1 MIDAIKAFLNGYRAV
16 GIKETRGSEGHG
28 FYATLVK
35 DGKVL
40 GEIADYADGAIMNI
54 RLTNPDDEK
63 ALIAFA
69 KEKYPEL
76 QYEPEGAFIGALID
90 YELSIKKIKT
100 KAAKALLV
108 ADETQLD
115 EHGVATAYT
124 IWKLEP
130 TAENKARVLAKHP
143 ATKFLNDELLGFETL
158 KLTRKSKQTQP

>member
-40 GEIADYADGAIMNI
+40 GEISDYADGGPINY
-54 RLTNPDDEK
+54 RLNADDEK
-63 ALIAFA
+63 ALIAYA

-115 EHGVATAYT
+115 EHGVATAYS
-124 IWKLEP
+124 IWNLPP
-130 TAENKARVLAKHP
+130 TPENKARVLAKHP

-158 KLTRKSKQTQP
+158 KLTRKK